1 MFRSS
6 LVLALLLMGSACTW
20 VKVSESAV
28 DVRVATLSEVMA
40 CKEVGKTT
48 SISKA
53 SIAGLKRSTKK
64 VATELET
71 IAINQAPNLGGNT
84 VVAIGDVTGDEQT
97 FQVFQCPR

>member
-6 LVLALLLMGSACTW
+6 LVLVLLLMNSACTW
-20 VKVSESAV
+20 VKVSERAAE
-28 DVRVATLSEVMA
+28 VRVATLSEVLA
-40 CKEVGKTT
+40 CQQVGKTT

-64 VATELET
+64 LATELET
-71 IAINQAPNLGGNT
+71 IAINQAPGLGGNT

-97 FQVFQCPR
+97 FQIFQCPR